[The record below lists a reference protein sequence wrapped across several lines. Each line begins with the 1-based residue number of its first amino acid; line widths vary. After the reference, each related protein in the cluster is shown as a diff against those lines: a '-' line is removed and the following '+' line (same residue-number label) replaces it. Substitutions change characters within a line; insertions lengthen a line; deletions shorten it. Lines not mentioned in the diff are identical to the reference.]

1 MGTELIAPQSPCLR
15 ILSLSASQRV
25 PINAAYDIIMY
36 RIVELFKI
44 MAQKILAFVAKS
56 FDPADEAKIDPIIRL
71 LDSFKP
77 LGFIPQSAERSE
89 VESVSE
95 KVRSLIDKS
104 DVLVGIFTQ
113 RHPIYRQFNGR
124 WGTAWGALS
133 GKLTP
138 AAWSA
143 PPWVLQESGYAL
155 KGNKALV
162 LFRETD
168 VEIPGLQGDLEYISF
183 DPRNPT
189 AALQR
194 ANEMIT
200 GLIAKAGGI
209 KVETVVQAEVVPA
222 KGKEADMAQEPKTPE
237 KETGPDEGP
246 TDDQT
251 FRSKLLQLWEAVA
264 ARDWETA
271 ERLYEEGLN
280 WIHAH
285 DPGEEVFWKC
295 FYQRRLFA
303 EGKAEVLSN
312 LRDLASEYKTEHLP
326 LDFLGDCLKDLH
338 EYDEAVK
345 CYLSAASLAPPGA
358 RPSLEIS
365 AAETLREAKKPNESK
380 KILLKLLDA
389 DYAQEPKSQFKI
401 LRHLY
406 SLGKESDDKFA
417 SFAIAELA
425 LRQRPE
431 EMSFRF
437 SLAWDYEEGDQNHMS
452 LYHYK
457 IICDQ
462 DEKNA
467 GALNNLGIA
476 LANSNLP
483 VLAAQSYKQS
493 YKLGETLAGSNLA
506 RKYLDAGLSEEA
518 IALLKE
524 AQTKENC
531 VPEVSRTL
539 AAVHEKIQ
547 QDNKEEEKIVAQ
559 AEEHRDFLLP
569 FAIGYL
575 SPAATNVHGHWSF
588 PSGEL
593 ELHLNGSEL
602 HGSREDRSSRDSP
615 LASLFGTPKS
625 ITRIEK
631 TQFSGNVSGRTCKF
645 NIEKT
650 RTEEPSGWS
659 LLGSPSDSKIEG
671 YILFAED
678 GYSAEVTELKAGK
691 PEKYYKISKAT

>member
-1 MGTELIAPQSPCLR
+1 
-15 ILSLSASQRV
+15 
-25 PINAAYDIIMY
+25 
-36 RIVELFKI
+36 
-44 MAQKILAFVAKS
+44 MAQKILAFVARS
-56 FDPADEAKIDPIIRL
+56 FDTTDEAKIDPIIKL

-77 LGFIPQSAERSE
+77 LGFIPQSADRPE
-89 VESVSE
+89 VESVSQ

-113 RHPIYRQFNGR
+113 RHLVYRFNGR
-124 WGTAWGALS
+124 WKDAWGALC
-133 GKLTP
+133 GRLTP

-162 LFRETD
+162 LFRETG
-168 VEIPGLQGDLEYISF
+168 VEIPGLQGDLEYIPF

-189 AALQR
+189 QALHR

-209 KVETVVQAEVVPA
+209 KVETVVQAEVVQTTER
-222 KGKEADMAQEPKTPE
+222 EANLAQEPKPPE
-237 KETGPDEGP
+237 KEAGPEERP

-251 FRSKLLQLWEAVA
+251 FKAKLIKLLRVVGTGDWEA
-264 ARDWETA
+264 A
-271 ERLYEEGLN
+271 EQLFEEGLE
-280 WIHAH
+280 WIQAH
-285 DPGEEVFWKC
+285 EPDEEVFWKC
-295 FYQRRLFA
+295 FYQRRLFV
-303 EGKAEVLSN
+303 EGKADALQN

-326 LDFLGDCLKDLH
+326 LDFLADCLRDLR

-345 CYLSAASLAPPGA
+345 CYLGAASLAPTGA
-358 RPSLEIS
+358 RSSLEIS
-365 AAETLREAKKPNESK
+365 AAEALQEAKKPNESK

-389 DYAQEPKSQFKI
+389 DYAKEPKTQFKV

-406 SLGKESDDKFA
+406 SLSKQSDDKFA
-417 SFAIAELA
+417 SFAIAEMA
-425 LRQRPE
+425 LHRLPE

-437 SLAWDYEEGDQNHMS
+437 SLAWDYGEADQDHMS

-476 LANSNLP
+476 LANNDLSA
-483 VLAAQSYKQS
+483 LAVQRYKQS
-493 YKLGETLAGSNLA
+493 YKLGETLAASNLA
-506 RKYLDAGLSEEA
+506 RKYLDAGLSDEA
-518 IALLKE
+518 ITLLKE

-531 VPEVSRTL
+531 VPDVSRTL
-539 AAVHEKIQ
+539 AAVYEKTQ
-547 QDNKEEEKIVAQ
+547 QNSQEQENVIAQ
-559 AEEHRDFLLP
+559 AEQHRDFLLP
-569 FAIGYL
+569 FATGFL
-575 SPAATNVHGHWSF
+575 SPIATNLPGRWSF

-593 ELHLNGSEL
+593 ELQLNWSEL
-602 HGSREDRSSRDSP
+602 SGSREDRTSVHSP
-615 LASLFGTPKS
+615 LSSLLGTAPKS
-625 ITRIEK
+625 IIRIAK
-631 TQFSGNVSGRTCKF
+631 FQFSGTVSGRTCKF
-645 NIEKT
+645 KLEIT

-659 LLGSPSDSKIEG
+659 LLGTPSDSKIEG

-678 GYSAEVTELKAGK
+678 GSSAEVTELKAGK